1 MNYWQAILKQTTDRE
16 FMSRLWRLALPVSL
30 QSMMFSLLGLIDIMM
45 VSQLGTTA
53 VAAVGLG
60 NRVFFFNLLVI
71 AGLAGG
77 VSVLAAQYYGRGE
90 MAGVRRSLALALVG
104 ATLVSL
110 PFALVYV
117 LSPGSVLG
125 FASQDPELRPLA
137 DHYLM
142 ITGATILCTAIV
154 VPLESALRS
163 IGNATAPT
171 RIGIIA
177 IIANVILNYVLIF
190 GHFGHFGFEAM
201 GVAGSAW
208 GTTLSRLLQTALLLL
223 YVRRHESRLVPRA
236 VDWLAAFKRKE
247 VVRFTLIALPLL
259 FHDGL
264 WAFGMLL
271 YGFLYAHLGTD
282 SLAIMTT
289 LGTLESILISLF
301 FGLAVAC
308 STLLGH
314 RLGAEEYEAAWQ
326 HSQLFLVIAPVGAL
340 VVGVAVWLLQT
351 SLLQWVG
358 NLPPELMGEAGQV
371 LAIMC
376 LGMLL
381 KVFNMVGII
390 GVLRSGGDVNY
401 SIFIDIVGMWCIGL
415 PLAWVAVSLL
425 DWPLS
430 WVVAVV
436 LLEELSKVLL
446 VQHRIRQRRWLR
458 NLVMG

>member
-16 FMSRLWRLALPVSL
+16 FMTRLWRLALPVSL

-71 AGLAGG
+71 AGLSGG
-77 VSVLAAQYYGRGE
+77 VSVLAAQYFGRGE

-104 ATLVSL
+104 ALAVSL

-125 FASQDPELRPLA
+125 FASQEPALRELA
-137 DHYLM
+137 DEFLM
-142 ITGATILCTAIV
+142 ITGAA
-154 VPLESALRS
+154 AL
-163 IGNATAPT
+163 PT
-171 RIGIIA
+171 ERRADSRGTIA
-177 IIANVILNYVLIF
+177 IIANVILNYALIF
-190 GHFGHFGFEAM
+190 GHFGAEAM

-208 GTTLSRLLQTALLLL
+208 GTTLSRLLQTALLLA
-223 YVRRHESRLVPRA
+223 YVWRTEPRLIPRKQ
-236 VDWLAAFKRKE
+236 DWLAAFRRKE

-259 FHDGL
+259 LHDGL

-282 SLAIMTT
+282 ALAIMTT

-314 RLGAEEYEAAWQ
+314 RLGAEEYDEAWQ
-326 HSQLFLVIAPVGAL
+326 HSQLFLLLAPVGAL
-340 VVGVAVWLLQT
+340 LVGTAVWLMQG

-358 NLPPELMGEAGQV
+358 NLPGELMTEAGQV

-381 KVFNMVGII
+381 KVFNMVGIV

-425 DWPLS
+425 GWPLS

-446 VQHRIRQRRWLR
+446 VQRRIRQRRWLR
-458 NLVMG
+458 NLVLG

>member
-16 FMSRLWRLALPVSL
+16 FMTRLWRLALPVSL
-30 QSMMFSLLGLIDIMM
+30 QSMMFSLLCLIDIMM

-71 AGLAGG
+71 AGLSGG

-104 ATLVSL
+104 ALLVSL

-125 FASQDPELRPLA
+125 FASQEPALRELA
-137 DHYLM
+137 DQFLM
-142 ITGATILCTAIV
+142 ITGATILCTAVV

-163 IGNATAPT
+163 VGNAAAPT

-177 IIANVILNYVLIF
+177 IITNVILNYALI
-190 GHFGHFGFEAM
+190 FGHFGFEAM

-208 GTTLSRLLQTALLLL
+208 GTTLSRLLQTTLLLL
-223 YVRRHESRLVPRA
+223 YVRRYEARLIPRKD
-236 VDWLAAFKRKE
+236 DWLAAFKRKE

-314 RLGAEEYEAAWQ
+314 RLGAEEYEIAWQ
-326 HSQLFLVIAPVGAL
+326 HSQLFLLLAPIGAL
-340 VVGVAVWLLQT
+340 LVGIAVWLLQT
-351 SLLQWVG
+351 HLLQWVG
-358 NLPPELMGEAGQV
+358 NLPGELMIEAGQV

-415 PLAWVAVSLL
+415 PLAWGAVNLL
-425 DWPLS
+425 GWPLS

-446 VQHRIRQRRWLR
+446 VQRRIRQRRWLR
-458 NLVMG
+458 NLVLG